1 MPKKRSNA
9 TPATTIVFHPKQKVS
24 APVIVG
30 RRKKKERTTMH
41 RIPQGQAAEDFLSD
55 VFGTGKK
62 KKKKKRKKLSKLRRI
77 PQGKKAERYI
87 KRFLKQK

>member
-1 MPKKRSNA
+1 
-9 TPATTIVFHPKQKVS
+9 
-24 APVIVG
+24 
-30 RRKKKERTTMH
+30 MH